1 MSIGVGDEE
10 GVGTLGI
17 EWEAFDEP
25 ESAIDRYET
34 KENKQS
40 RWKRGTS
47 KLSKFSD
54 DEAGLAVRRGP
65 PGGVSGA
72 RAGGGGAGAR
82 RPVGAAA
89 GRRRRRR
96 RLRGER
102 AIAMREEPEG
112 LRQRLVARGGG
123 GDPGGRAGPSA
134 PAAAA
139 RASAS
144 VAENGISIGD
154 LYSAAG
160 REGQRKAM
168 AEGVEQV
175 PREPSGTDCLGQVRA
190 GTPCPAP
197 GTPCPA
203 PGTPCPAP
211 APVVVPGGVL
221 GRQGEARAWPRP
233 APFQQGPASATAG
246 WSFARRQKRAPP
258 FGLAPG
264 TGFPQHPPRGG

>member
-1 MSIGVGDEE
+1 
-10 GVGTLGI
+10 
-17 EWEAFDEP
+17 
-25 ESAIDRYET
+25 
-34 KENKQS
+34 
-40 RWKRGTS
+40 
-47 KLSKFSD
+47 
-54 DEAGLAVRRGP
+54 
-65 PGGVSGA
+65 
-72 RAGGGGAGAR
+72 
-82 RPVGAAA
+82 
-89 GRRRRRR
+89 
-96 RLRGER
+96 
-102 AIAMREEPEG
+102 MREEPEG

-144 VAENGISIGD
+144 VAEHRGSIGD

-211 APVVVPGGVL
+211 GTPCPAPAQVVPGGVL
-221 GRQGEARAWPRP
+221 GRQGEEARAWPRP
-233 APFQQGPASATAG
+233 APF
-246 WSFARRQKRAPP
+246 
-258 FGLAPG
+258 
-264 TGFPQHPPRGG
+264 